1 MQKVGIMAYF
11 TYRFDATPCWA
22 VATNIPEPKRKQ
34 VIQQILAGVSLKNT
48 PLILYN
54 HPDILKYIMVEKD
67 EQPIQ
72 LRQMLGGI
80 AIVDKFTLIAALK
93 TLKTWLGDGARPE
106 IAFFQTR
113 DTAEK
118 ARDLLLEKMSGYQ
131 DALMADLQ
139 PRAPELRLDVIDF
152 AQYIREA
159 IAKYGDDKSIEQ
171 LLEDTDHAQNVMDN
185 KPSSKFKSLFN
196 KK

>member
-34 VIQQILAGVSLKNT
+34 GIQQILAGVSLKNT

-67 EQPIQ
+67 GQPIQ

-113 DTAEK
+113 DAAEK

-131 DALMADLQ
+131 DALMAELQ

-171 LLEDTDHAQNVMDN
+171 LLEDTDRAQNVMDN
-185 KPSSKFKSLFN
+185 KPSSKFKSLFS

>member
-34 VIQQILAGVSLKNT
+34 GIQQILAGVSLKNT

-67 EQPIQ
+67 GQPIQ

-113 DTAEK
+113 DAAEK

-131 DALMADLQ
+131 DALMADIQ
-139 PRAPELRLDVIDF
+139 PRAPELHLDVIDF

-171 LLEDTDHAQNVMDN
+171 LLEDTDRAQNVMDN